1 MKRTLIALAIVLVS
15 ATAFAQ
21 PGNTPPQ
28 EPAPQEQPPLP
39 PDGQGAPPPGQ
50 GAPPDQGG
58 PPQIN
63 YDELL
68 ARAQAASPTI
78 EKVVRGAFRR
88 ARRAISVGPT
98 VGLWG
103 GPVIAQS
110 EQEGAFT
117 FGIGVETFKIPIVPS
132 FETLKQLVM
141 DRAKAKLMDQ
151 VVARFQGQQPD
162 PVTLEQF
169 AKDVWEEAVKEVLD
183 LQNLYPHRIER
194 PALHFGLEVNRM
206 FNMGSW
212 APRARFGFGFKKVSL
227 GATLAFPLG
236 GDAGME
242 NLYPN
247 RPVYLGFEVIVHI
260 MMSKGPR
267 SSVADVFVRA
277 DLEMRNRDTNTD
289 ALVIGVR
296 YLLDLL

>member
-28 EPAPQEQPPLP
+28 PSPEQQPAPQGQPEL
-39 PDGQGAPPPGQ
+39 
-50 GAPPDQGG
+50 PPDQGQG
-58 PPQIN
+58 MPPVEQQPAQIN

-103 GPVIAQS
+103 GPVLAQG

-141 DRAKAKLMDQ
+141 DRAKAKLIDQ

-169 AKDVWEEAVKEVLD
+169 AKEVWEEAVKEVLD
-183 LQNLYPHRIER
+183 IQNLYPHRVER

-206 FNMGSW
+206 FNLGSW

-260 MMSKGPR
+260 MMSRGPR

>member
-1 MKRTLIALAIVLVS
+1 MKRTLIALAVVLLT

-28 EPAPQEQPPLP
+28 EPPGQPELP
-39 PDGQGAPPPGQ
+39 PDPGQ
-50 GAPPDQGG
+50 GVPPDQG
-58 PPQIN
+58 PPPQQQIN
-63 YDELL
+63 YDDLL

-78 EKVVRGAFRR
+78 EKVVRGAVRR

-103 GPVIAQS
+103 GSVIAQS

-132 FETLKQLVM
+132 FETLKELVM
-141 DRAKAKLMDQ
+141 ERAKAKLMDQ
-151 VVARFQGQQPD
+151 VIARFQGQEPD

-169 AKDVWEEAVKEVLD
+169 AKEVWEEAVKEVLD
-183 LQNLYPHRIER
+183 LQNLYPHRVER
-194 PALHFGLEVNRM
+194 PALNFGLEINRM
-206 FNMGSW
+206 FNLGSW
-212 APRARFGFGFKKVSL
+212 MPRARFGFGFKKVTL
-227 GATLAFPLG
+227 GASIGLPLG
-236 GDAGME
+236 GDVD
-242 NLYPN
+242 LYEK
-247 RPVYLGFEVIVHI
+247 RPVYLGFELVVHF

-267 SSVADVFVRA
+267 SSVADVFLRA
-277 DLEMRNRDTNTD
+277 DLEMRNRDSNTD
-289 ALVIGVR
+289 MLVVGVR